1 MKNIPRIL
9 PLVGVAAVGVLA
21 LNALSGAKTF
31 SDMTSGARAFA
42 EEAAAKVAPKDDKNA
57 AAETEK
63 PAEKAAAKPAPVA
76 ACGPS
81 AAALA
86 KEAGLSPAEL
96 NILQSLRA
104 RSGQLDAREQDMDVQ
119 LKLLA
124 AAEAKLDAKINTLNA
139 LKYKMED
146 VVGQGDNKTNAE
158 VDRMV
163 TVFSSMKAKDAAAR
177 LAVLDD
183 SVRLPIAAKM
193 KERALSMVLA
203 AMPPAEAKKLTESL
217 AKRYADNEAMKKG
230 RAALAPGGDQAAVD
244 AAAAEEAAKTAPAK
258 APARQPQRRP
268 AKG

>member
-1 MKNIPRIL
+1 MKNLPRIL
-9 PLVGVAAVGVLA
+9 PLVGVAAAGVLA
-21 LNALSGAKTF
+21 VNALSGAK
-31 SDMTSGARAFA
+31 SLPDMMSGAKAFA
-42 EEAAAKVAPKDDKNA
+42 EGAVGKAPAQKA
-57 AAETEK
+57 PAETVK
-63 PAEKAAAKPAPVA
+63 PADKPAPPA
-76 ACGPS
+76 APKPLACGPD

-124 AAEAKLDAKINTLNA
+124 AAEAKLDAKINTLTA

-146 VVGQGDNKTNAE
+146 VVKQGDTKTNAE
-158 VDRMV
+158 TDRMV

-193 KERALSMVLA
+193 KERSLSMVLA
-203 AMPPAEAKKLTESL
+203 AMPPAEAKQLTESL
-217 AKRYADNEAMKKG
+217 SKRYNSEAMDKG

-244 AAAAEEAAKTAPAK
+244 AAAAEEAAKKAPAK
-258 APARQPQRRP
+258 AAPAKRRP
-268 AKG
+268 ARG

>member
-21 LNALSGAKTF
+21 LNALSGAKTI

-42 EEAAAKVAPKDDKNA
+42 EEAAAKVAPKDKKDEA
-57 AAETEK
+57 AQAEK

-124 AAEAKLDAKINTLNA
+124 AAEAKLDAKINTLTA

-146 VVGQGDNKTNAE
+146 VVKQGDTKTNAE
-158 VDRMV
+158 TDRMV

-193 KERALSMVLA
+193 KERSLSMVLA
-203 AMPPAEAKKLTESL
+203 AMPPAEAKQLTESL
-217 AKRYADNEAMKKG
+217 SKRYNSEAMDKG

-244 AAAAEEAAKTAPAK
+244 AAAAEEAAKKAPAK
-258 APARQPQRRP
+258 AAPAKRRP
-268 AKG
+268 AQG